1 VTTRLGLG
9 GPGTS
14 YGTFTP
20 KAASLTVTPAVRITR
35 LALGGPGAKYGEF
48 SAKADAGGVAAGTF
62 EFLTIARRRGR
73 R

>member
-1 VTTRLGLG
+1 MTTTRLGLG
-9 GPGTS
+9 GPGAS
-14 YGTFTP
+14 YGTFTA
-20 KAASLTVTPAVRITR
+20 KVAAVRITR
-35 LALGGPGAKYGEF
+35 LALGGPGANYGEF

>member
-1 VTTRLGLG
+1 MTTRLGLG

-14 YGTFTP
+14 YGTFTA
-20 KAASLTVTPAVRITR
+20 KASATIPAVRITR
-35 LALGGPGAKYGEF
+35 LALGGPGANYLEF
-48 SAKADAGGVAAGTF
+48 SAKASADAGAAGTF